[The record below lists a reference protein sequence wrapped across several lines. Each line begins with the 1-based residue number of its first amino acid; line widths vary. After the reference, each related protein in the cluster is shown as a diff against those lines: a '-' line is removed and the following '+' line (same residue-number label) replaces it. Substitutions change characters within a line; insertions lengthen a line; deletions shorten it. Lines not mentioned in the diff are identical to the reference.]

1 MASCILY
8 FGYTFIMVL
17 LFFLLTGQSYCRDDV
32 EMIISNCFT
41 GSFGFLACLLFVR
54 KIYSIVK
61 ID

>member
-1 MASCILY
+1 MASCIIY

-17 LFFLLTGQSYCRDDV
+17 LFFLLTGQLLT
-32 EMIISNCFT
+32 ISCVVITELFT